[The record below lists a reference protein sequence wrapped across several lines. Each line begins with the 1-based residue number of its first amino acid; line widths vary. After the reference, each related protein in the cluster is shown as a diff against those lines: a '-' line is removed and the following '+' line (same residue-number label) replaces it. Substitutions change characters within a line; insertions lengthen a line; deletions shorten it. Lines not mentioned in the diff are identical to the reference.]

1 MQQRKSRR
9 LVARAV
15 KEADAQ
21 RPDDDHALSGVD
33 GMGASFLLQ
42 RCSEIELALL
52 TSQACTFYS
61 HLKTSFRSCTD
72 GDDSK
77 LPACLVLRTWGFRGF
92 AHNYQVGHLQPQVVA
107 LQSLPEAALA
117 EECGWQ
123 EVKWRDWLV
132 NGGSDRNGDEDAD
145 AWTLPEDARSKLSSW
160 LARQA
165 LSMLQQPIG
174 CANGL
179 HSPAVANVY
188 GDAPPQGL
196 LTSKGVPLPD
206 QDEPMTAATEE
217 PSTEDGAA
225 AEAVPAVA
233 TEGQAGVSTDT
244 AGDVKEE
251 AASGLTGI
259 SADQAATFTS
269 WGEWQAALLKQQP
282 PLPLNAAEDEY
293 LHPYTELLLEQ
304 GPTQYI
310 LRPEPDTRHVASMS
324 GIATPSAVTPSA
336 SAEDGSAFTAHPG
349 TAADAGADSA
359 STPRLAAG
367 FHPMPSALAAVSTAD
382 HSPETPALQ
391 PMLVK
396 AESSAGLQGL
406 VGPEEN
412 AERVASGS
420 FAGPSTPVGEWGPP
434 GSRGPLARQRSQ
446 VNYSV
451 MAGNKGGK
459 AEQSKPTM
467 RKAKGLD
474 RHEPRHKGQT
484 AIAVQ
489 SAVASGEPAAFL
501 KILHCLHSL
510 ESHTSILH

>member
-1 MQQRKSRR
+1 M
-9 LVARAV
+9 
-15 KEADAQ
+15 
-21 RPDDDHALSGVD
+21 
-33 GMGASFLLQ
+33 
-42 RCSEIELALL
+42 
-52 TSQACTFYS
+52 
-61 HLKTSFRSCTD
+61 
-72 GDDSK
+72 
-77 LPACLVLRTWGFRGF
+77 
-92 AHNYQVGHLQPQVVA
+92 A

-123 EVKWRDWLV
+123 EVQWRDWLV
-132 NGGSDRNGDEDAD
+132 NDGSDRNGDEDAD

-217 PSTEDGAA
+217 PSTENGAA

-259 SADQAATFTS
+259 SDDQAATFTS
-269 WGEWQAALLKQQP
+269 WGEWQAALSKQQP

-349 TAADAGADSA
+349 AAADAGADSA

-510 ESHTSILH
+510 ESHMSILHKR